1 MMLKDLQ
8 VRNAHPKRA
17 KEDARWNHTESTI
30 NSQIEK
36 LGKRR
41 PIKPNKRED
50 FNQMDVGTTHS
61 QQETHGLKS
70 REREG

>member
-50 FNQMDVGTTHS
+50 FNQMDVGTTHR